1 MDKYIPLIVILV
13 SVVFSIIGKKK
24 KQAVTQE
31 TTLPGK
37 TVREYVEEKKVS
49 KPSTVSY
56 QKVSEKNPQKQVFQR
71 QEIKPGKEFEAFSS
85 TPVMI
90 EPEEDDYSPFHFEED
105 DIVQAIIYSEII
117 NRKEY

>member
-1 MDKYIPLIVILV
+1 MDKYIPIIVILV
-13 SVVFSIIGKKK
+13 SIVFSIIGKKK
-24 KQAVTQE
+24 KPAQVTQE

-49 KPSTVSY
+49 NPAPVSY
-56 QKVSEKNPQKQVFQR
+56 QKIPEEKSQKRVFQR

-85 TPVMI
+85 TSVMI
-90 EPEEDDYSPFHFEED
+90 EPEEEDSPFHFEED
-105 DIVQAIIYSEII
+105 DVVQAIIYAEII